1 MASYRTVTVDATL
14 SDNTVQAEGTVSDGI
29 ARVTAVSQSVRTV
42 AASDY
47 AYLTNK
53 PEINSHTLEGD
64 QSSADLGLAPA
75 EHTHTGTVSIP
86 GTSVVESQ
94 TVTTPSGPQTL
105 YSNYKP
111 KGSVTVNAYT
121 PEGTVSAPTVD
132 VEMRYVYINSIT
144 DVGTLPTWNASVTG
158 EVLSFAFN
166 EGTLP
171 TKSETKMVVTSATA
185 TASAPTFTGTAKAP
199 TASFSGTS
207 ATNLTTVPRTVSV
220 EVS

>member
-1 MASYRTVTVDATL
+1 MANYRTVTVDATL
-14 SDNTVQAEGTVSDGI
+14 SDNTVQAEGTVSDEV
-29 ARVTAVSQSVRTV
+29 ARVTAVSQSVRAVTS
-42 AASDY
+42 SDY

-64 QSSADLGLAPA
+64 QSSADLGLASA

-94 TVTTPSGPQTL
+94 TIITPSGPQIL

-121 PEGTVSAPTVD
+121 PSGTVSAPTVD
-132 VEMRYVYINSIT
+132 VELSWVYVNSIT
-144 DVGTLPTWNASVTG
+144 DVGTLPTWSATVTD

-166 EGTLP
+166 AGTLP
-171 TKSETKMVVTSATA
+171 TKGEAKMVVTSATA

-207 ATNLTTVPRTVSV
+207 AATLTTVPRTVSV

>member
-1 MASYRTVTVDATL
+1 MAIYRTVTANATL
-14 SDNTVQAEGTVSDGI
+14 SDNTVQAEGSVSDEI

-42 AASDY
+42 ASSDY

-53 PEINSHTLEGD
+53 PEINSHTLEGN
-64 QSSADLGLAPA
+64 QSSEDLGLAPA

-86 GTSVVESQ
+86 RTGVKVAQTYIIDGVPQ
-94 TVTTPSGPQTL
+94 TVYTNYTPS
-105 YSNYKP
+105 
-111 KGSVTVNAYT
+111 GSVTVNAYT

-132 VEMRYVYINSIT
+132 VLLNWVYVNSIT

-166 EGTLP
+166 AGTLP
-171 TKSETKMVVTSATA
+171 TKGETKMVVTSATA

-207 ATNLTTVPRTVSV
+207 ASTLGTMPASASV

>member
-1 MASYRTVTVDATL
+1 MAVYRTVTANATL
-14 SDNTVQAEGTVSDGI
+14 SDNTVQAEGTVSDEI
-29 ARVTAVSQSVRTV
+29 ARVTAVSQGVRTV
-42 AASDY
+42 ASSDY
-47 AYLTNK
+47 AFLTNK
-53 PEINSHTLEGD
+53 PEINSHTLEGN
-64 QSSADLGLAPA
+64 QSSEDLGLAPA

-86 GTSVVESQ
+86 NISVLESQ
-94 TVTTPSGPQTL
+94 TIITPSGPQIL

-132 VEMRYVYINSIT
+132 VLMHYVYVNSIT

-171 TKSETKMVVTSATA
+171 TKGETKMVVTSATA

-207 ATNLTTVPRTVSV
+207 ATNLTTAPRTVSV

>member
-1 MASYRTVTVDATL
+1 MANYRTVTVDATL
-14 SDNTVQAEGTVSDGI
+14 SDNTVQAEGTVSDEI

-42 AASDY
+42 ASSDY

-64 QSSADLGLAPA
+64 QSSEDLGLAPA

-86 GTSVVESQ
+86 RISVKEIR
-94 TVTTPSGPQTL
+94 TIYTPSGPQIT
-105 YSNYKP
+105 YVNYAP
-111 KGSVTVNAYT
+111 TGNVTVNNYT

-132 VEMRYVYINSIT
+132 VELRWVYVNSIT
-144 DVGTLPTWNASVTG
+144 DVGTLPTWSATVTG

-171 TKSETKMVVTSATA
+171 TKGEAKMVVTSATA

-207 ATNLTTVPRTVSV
+207 TGNLCAVPTTAPV